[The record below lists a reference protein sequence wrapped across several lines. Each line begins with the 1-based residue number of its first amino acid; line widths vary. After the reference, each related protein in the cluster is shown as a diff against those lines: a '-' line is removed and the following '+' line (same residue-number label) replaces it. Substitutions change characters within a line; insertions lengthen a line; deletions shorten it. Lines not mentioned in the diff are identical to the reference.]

1 MSVKVRIP
9 SPLRSYSGG
18 ADVIEVSGAN
28 VGEALNAL
36 KAKAAGIETR
46 LFKGPN
52 QLNRFVNVYL
62 NDEDIRFLQNL
73 ETPVKEGDELSI
85 VPAIAGGGPPA
96 PHNAEFVVSDMRVR
110 TVPGFAYLYD
120 RSQTSIPKIADVVR
134 ATLPGLQ
141 KGMSDGK
148 FRPAGPLV
156 LIYQNMTDRSQPFTL
171 DIGFIVSRETV
182 GFEQFKVRQENTFR
196 CATVLFSGP
205 ISSIPQAYDKLMSAV
220 SAAELKPTMTF
231 REINLFWE
239 GPESPN
245 NVIQIQAGI
254 Q

>member
-1 MSVKVRIP
+1 
-9 SPLRSYSGG
+9 
-18 ADVIEVSGAN
+18 
-28 VGEALNAL
+28 
-36 KAKAAGIETR
+36 
-46 LFKGPN
+46 
-52 QLNRFVNVYL
+52 
-62 NDEDIRFLQNL
+62 
-73 ETPVKEGDELSI
+73 
-85 VPAIAGGGPPA
+85 
-96 PHNAEFVVSDMRVR
+96 
-110 TVPGFAYLYD
+110 
-120 RSQTSIPKIADVVR
+120 
-134 ATLPGLQ
+134 
-141 KGMSDGK
+141 
-148 FRPAGPLV
+148 
-156 LIYQNMTDRSQPFTL
+156 MTDRSQPFTL

>member
-28 VGEALNAL
+28 VGEVLNGL

-85 VPAIAGGGPPA
+85 VPAIAGGSGAA
-96 PHNAEFVVSDMRVR
+96 PSDSEFVVSDMRVR
-110 TVPGFAYLYD
+110 TVPGFSYLFD
-120 RSQTSIPKIADVVR
+120 RANTSLPQIADAVR
-134 ATLPGLQ
+134 RTLPALQ
-141 KGMSDGK
+141 KGMSEGK

-156 LIYQNMTDRSQPFTL
+156 LIYQNMTDRTKPFTL
-171 DIGFIVSRETV
+171 DIGFIVPTETV
-182 GFEQFKVRQENTFR
+182 GFEQFKVRQEDAFR

-205 ISSIPQAYDKLMSAV
+205 ISRIPQAYDKLMSAV

-254 Q
+254 R